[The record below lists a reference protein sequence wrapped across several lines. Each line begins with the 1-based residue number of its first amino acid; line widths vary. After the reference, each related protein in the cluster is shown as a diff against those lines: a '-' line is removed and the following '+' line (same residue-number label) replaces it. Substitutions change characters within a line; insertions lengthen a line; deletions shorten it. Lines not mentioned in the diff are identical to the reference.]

1 METSFNTSQEMVRLE
16 AVSVCYRVPREHFT
30 TFKEYAIRLLQGKI
44 QHDSFWALKEVSIS
58 LFKGEVFGLI
68 GRNGAGKSTLL
79 KLVARV
85 MQPTNGRVV
94 TYGRVAPLLELGAG
108 FHPDLTG
115 RENIFLNAA
124 ILGFDQQDVTNRFD
138 RIVEFSELKDFIDA
152 PLRTYSTGMATRLGF
167 AVATDVRPDILIV
180 DEVLGVGDE
189 AFQRKCYDRIQGF
202 RKDGTTILFVS
213 HDSALVESLCQRTA
227 WLDHGQLMHVGES
240 SEVVRLYHQSQNV
253 G

>member
-1 METSFNTSQEMVRLE
+1 MDTTLDSSQVMVRLE
-16 AVSVCYRVPREHFT
+16 AVSVCYKVPREHYT
-30 TFKEYAIRLLQGKI
+30 TFKEYAIHLVQGKI
-44 QHDSFWALKEVSIS
+44 RHDLFWALKGVNLRI
-58 LFKGEVFGLI
+58 FKGEVFGLI

-124 ILGFDQQDVTNRFD
+124 ILGFDQQDVAQRFD
-138 RIVEFSELKDFIDA
+138 RIVEFAELKDFIDA
-152 PLRTYSTGMATRLGF
+152 PLRTYSSGMATRLGF

-189 AFQRKCYDRIQGF
+189 VFQRKCYDRIQGF

-213 HDSALVESLCQRTA
+213 HDSALVETLCQRA
-227 WLDHGQLMHVGES
+227 ALLDHGQIMHVGES
-240 SEVVRLYHQSQNV
+240 SEVVRLYHQGQNI